1 MDYTAE
7 IFDQIQLL
15 FAITGFNDHQLHCV
29 LRFGAK
35 LDATALE
42 KAVACSIEAIPILGT
57 RYIDGGKPHWAS
69 IDPDNFGKAFSITQT
84 EIECQ
89 ISCRYRVIEG
99 NHSPYTALS
108 IGNHLS
114 GFYSR

>member
-35 LDATALE
+35 LDAAALK

-57 RYIDGGKPHWAS
+57 RYIETG
-69 IDPDNFGKAFSITQT
+69 
-84 EIECQ
+84 CQ
-89 ISCRYRVIEG
+89 ILISD
-99 NHSPYTALS
+99 LK
-108 IGNHLS
+108 LK
-114 GFYSR
+114 YSFKWYK